1 MNETIAEHYVK
12 NFDSLVKKLSY
23 RAGTQWDA
31 EDAIHD
37 AYERALKY
45 FPSFNPDK
53 GPFALWFSRLLS
65 NALKD
70 HYNANLG
77 RTGSNLE
84 FDEELAEGTPCEH
97 YPRKMKEE
105 IERRIDGRRPHISE
119 ILQLYFV
126 NGYSARDIS
135 RMVESSHV
143 AVNQTI
149 FRFREE
155 LRKDYK

>member
-1 MNETIAEHYVK
+1 MNETVHEHYKK
-12 NFDSLVKKLSY
+12 NFNTLVKKLSY
-23 RAGTQWDA
+23 RAGTEWDA

-37 AYERALKY
+37 AYERAIRY

-53 GPFALWFSRLLS
+53 SSFTVWFSRILV

-70 HYNANLG
+70 QYSRNMG
-77 RTGSNLE
+77 RSQDVE
-84 FDEELAEGTPCEH
+84 FDEEIADGTPCEH
-97 YPRKMKEE
+97 YPRKVQAE
-105 IERRIDGRRPHISE
+105 IEKRIEGRKEHISE
-119 ILQLYFV
+119 ILRLYYI
-126 NGYSARDIS
+126 NNYSSIDIS

-143 AVNQTI
+143 AVSQTV

>member
-1 MNETIAEHYVK
+1 MNETIDEHYRK
-12 NFDSLVKKLSY
+12 NFNNLVKKLSY
-23 RAGTQWDA
+23 RAGTEWDA
-31 EDAIHD
+31 ADAIHD

-53 GPFALWFSRLLS
+53 SPFNLWFSRILS

-70 HYNANLG
+70 QYAKNMGRYND
-77 RTGSNLE
+77 LE
-84 FDEELAEGTPCEH
+84 FDEEIVDGTPCEH
-97 YPRKMKEE
+97 VPRKMKEE
-105 IERRIDGRRPHISE
+105 IEARIDNRKPHISE
-119 ILQLYFV
+119 ILTLYFV
-126 NGYSARDIS
+126 NGYTARDIS

>member
-1 MNETIAEHYVK
+1 MNATIREHYEQ
-12 NFDSLVKKLSY
+12 NFNNLVKKLSF

-45 FPSFNPDK
+45 FPSFNPAK
-53 GPFALWFSRLLS
+53 SAFTVWFSRILV

-70 HYNANLG
+70 QFSKNMG
-77 RTGSNLE
+77 RSNDLE
-84 FDEELAEGTPCEH
+84 FDEEIADGTPCEH
-97 YPRKMKEE
+97 YPRKMYDE
-105 IERRIDGRRPHISE
+105 IVGRIEGRREHIAE
-119 ILQLYFV
+119 ILNLYFV
-126 NGYSARDIS
+126 NGYTARDIS

-143 AVNQTI
+143 AVSQTI